1 MKRARRGVANL
12 YSKGC
17 SWDRVTKLPQRSL
30 YFQIR
35 TDKHFMKRA
44 LVALLLAVASV
55 LALAQDG
62 PEVGSHQPSQ
72 SAADVLRVFAGAD
85 CAFMAAGLV
94 KSSFEKDN
102 LASLLQFPSDE
113 VVVVNLTGSEIKQV
127 LERSVSL
134 YPQPNPS
141 FLQLS
146 GLEATFSRNGT
157 PGQRIVNVAVNG
169 AKLDDKRTY
178 SVAMPASLGRGGLG
192 YFKIWDTSK
201 IAKTF
206 DKTTVE
212 KVLKGKRFTETSPRW
227 SAVG

>member
-1 MKRARRGVANL
+1 M
-12 YSKGC
+12 
-17 SWDRVTKLPQRSL
+17 
-30 YFQIR
+30 
-35 TDKHFMKRA
+35 HFMKRA
-44 LVALLLAVASV
+44 FVAMLLAVASV
-55 LALAQDG
+55 LAWSQDG
-62 PEVGSHQPSQ
+62 PEVGAHLPSQ

-94 KSSFEKDN
+94 KNSFDKDN

-113 VVVVNLTGSEIKQV
+113 VVVVNLTGSEIKQA

-146 GLEATFSRNGT
+146 GLEATFNRAGT

-169 AKLDDKRTY
+169 SKLDEKRTY

-201 IAKTF
+201 IARSF

-212 KVLKGKRFTETSPRW
+212 KVLKGKHYSDTSQRW
-227 SAVG
+227 SGVG

>member
-1 MKRARRGVANL
+1 
-12 YSKGC
+12 
-17 SWDRVTKLPQRSL
+17 
-30 YFQIR
+30 
-35 TDKHFMKRA
+35 MKRA
-44 LVALLLAVASV
+44 LVVLLLAVASV
-55 LALAQDG
+55 LAWSQEG
-62 PEVGSHQPSQ
+62 PEVGSHLPSQ
-72 SAADVLRVFAGAD
+72 SAADALRGFAATD

-94 KSSFEKDN
+94 KSNFDKDN

-113 VVVVNLTGSEIKQV
+113 VVVVNLTGTEIKQA

-146 GLEATFSRNGT
+146 GVEATFSRNGT
-157 PGQRIVNVAVNG
+157 PGQRIVSVAVNG
-169 AKLDDKRTY
+169 SKLDEKRTY

-201 IAKTF
+201 IAKSF

-212 KVLKGKRFTETSPRW
+212 KVLKGKHFTDTSSRW